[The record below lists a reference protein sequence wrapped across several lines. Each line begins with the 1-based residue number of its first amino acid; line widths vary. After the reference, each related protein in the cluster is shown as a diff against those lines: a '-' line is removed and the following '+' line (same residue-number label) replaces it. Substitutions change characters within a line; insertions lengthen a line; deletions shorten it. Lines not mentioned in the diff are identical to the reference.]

1 MFSGVRQ
8 IVAKAAAQPLVQ
20 FLVLGAVVYGIWTWV
35 AGTRA
40 EADDKTIVV
49 TATDVSRLD
58 ASWRARWN
66 RPPTDDELVNVVR
79 EHVREIA
86 LYRHAVAMGLDQN
99 DPTIRRMLGRKLE
112 ILAQNL
118 VELSLS
124 PTEQELRSY
133 FEASAERYRLPDLIT
148 FTQIFVDPDKRGDA
162 TLGDAEEI
170 LAELRSLPA
179 PTEGIDKFSDP
190 FMLQRYY
197 PQKDELEIRKLF
209 GQGFTQSVFVL
220 EPGVWHGPVL
230 SGYGVH
236 LVYVHH
242 LREAPAPEF
251 EMVKE
256 EVEQQWMY
264 DKRRELQEKFINE
277 VLAGYEVE
285 FEDLPD
291 HPMDAAPEAK
301 PETSE

>member
-35 AGTRA
+35 AGSRV

-66 RPPTDDELVNVVR
+66 RPPTDDELLNVVR

-133 FEASAERYRLPDLIT
+133 FEASAE
-148 FTQIFVDPDKRGDA
+148 Q
-162 TLGDAEEI
+162 
-170 LAELRSLPA
+170 
-179 PTEGIDKFSDP
+179 
-190 FMLQRYY
+190 
-197 PQKDELEIRKLF
+197 
-209 GQGFTQSVFVL
+209 
-220 EPGVWHGPVL
+220 
-230 SGYGVH
+230 
-236 LVYVHH
+236 
-242 LREAPAPEF
+242 
-251 EMVKE
+251 
-256 EVEQQWMY
+256 
-264 DKRRELQEKFINE
+264 
-277 VLAGYEVE
+277 
-285 FEDLPD
+285 
-291 HPMDAAPEAK
+291 
-301 PETSE
+301 